1 MSHHHGHANP
11 LREII
16 VGAAAGAGA
25 AFIMDQ
31 FQTLWSKSQLPG
43 GARQEGTVSAPEK
56 VGQQVAEIAT
66 GETLPA
72 EKIEA
77 AGKAVHYATGAAL
90 GAVYGVIASSV
101 RGATLGGGLGFGAA
115 AFLALDQGLVPKA
128 QLGYPAGR
136 NDRDQQIY
144 ALVSHLVFGVSTYS
158 LRKVLGGR

>member
-1 MSHHHGHANP
+1 MSHANP

-31 FQTLWSKSQLPG
+31 FQTLWSKSNLPG
-43 GARQEGTVSAPEK
+43 GSRQEGVVSAPEK
-56 VGQQVAEIAT
+56 VGQAVAETVT
-66 GETLPA
+66 GETLPST
-72 EKIEA
+72 ELEA

-90 GAVYGVIASSV
+90 GAAYGVIASSV

-115 AFLALDQGLVPKA
+115 AFLLLDQGLVPKA
-128 QLGYPAGR
+128 RLGYPAGR

-144 ALVSHLVFGVSTYS
+144 ALASHLVFGFSTYS
-158 LRKVLGGR
+158 LRKLLGGR